1 MLLSEQTLLHCFPI
15 YEPISFGETEGDE
28 VLRQVIRAHYSH
40 AAHPS
45 RPEKL
50 EIGEFRHA
58 EQVVGEEVAHPA
70 QQHEDRSRMW
80 LIVGQKEKKGIDGSE
95 IKYHH
100 IRRQQI
106 DQYSILLL
114 GFIREG
120 SDQIDG
126 GGREEHHTEGQRD
139 ESASK

>member
-1 MLLSEQTLLHCFPI
+1 MLLSEQALLHCFPI
-15 YEPISFGETEGDE
+15 YESISFGETEGDE
-28 VLRQVIRAHYSH
+28 VLRQVIGAHYCH

-50 EIGEFRHA
+50 EIGKFRHA

-80 LIVGQKEKKGIDGSE
+80 LIVGQKEKEGIDGGE
-95 IKYHH
+95 IKYYH
-100 IRRQQI
+100 IDWQQI
-106 DQYSILLL
+106 DQYSIILL

-126 GGREEHHTEGQRD
+126 GGREEHHTDGQCH